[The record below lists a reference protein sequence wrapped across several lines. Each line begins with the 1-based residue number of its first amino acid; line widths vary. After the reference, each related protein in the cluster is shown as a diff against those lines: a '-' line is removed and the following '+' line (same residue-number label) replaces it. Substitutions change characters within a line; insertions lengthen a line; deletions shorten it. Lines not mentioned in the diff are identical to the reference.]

1 MQDCKDESGFQFTKF
16 DLVSGGKEIK
26 IAIFEACEQPR
37 VGVSRFVLGFTP
49 VSCCSREELQPDGR
63 FAASSLV
70 CLSRLN
76 RRDCKQAT
84 ILAEFGLFVAVALS
98 LKLILLR
105 FHHFL
110 AIFSSYFKI
119 IKQAPDKNLKHDI
132 WAGTVSLQ
140 NIVSSSAPRNRH
152 FL

>member
-1 MQDCKDESGFQFTKF
+1 MQDCKDKSGFQFTKF

-70 CLSRLN
+70 CRSRLTQE
-76 RRDCKQAT
+76 RLQAGYHSRGIWT
-84 ILAEFGLFVAVALS
+84 FCSRCFVS
-98 LKLILLR
+98 
-105 FHHFL
+105 
-110 AIFSSYFKI
+110 
-119 IKQAPDKNLKHDI
+119 
-132 WAGTVSLQ
+132 
-140 NIVSSSAPRNRH
+140 
-152 FL
+152 